1 MTEFDRDPHKLRMN
15 LGLALQS
22 QVIRDTVQAFEN
34 LRDSISAL
42 EHLPSAAIEAIR
54 EYVQEQ
60 YGKRQD
66 ACGEFARAYLKYTE
80 TPLMAAKVLERG
92 VKHGIASLER
102 YKLPPE
108 KPENS

>member
-1 MTEFDRDPHKLRMN
+1 MSEADREPHKLHMH
-15 LGLALQS
+15 LGLALRS

-34 LRDSISAL
+34 LRDSIAAL
-42 EHLPSAAIEAIR
+42 EHLPSAAIEALR
-54 EYVQEQ
+54 EHVQEQ

-92 VKHGIASLER
+92 VRHGIASLEK
-102 YKLPPE
+102 YKLPSE
-108 KPENS
+108 G

>member
-1 MTEFDRDPHKLRMN
+1 MH

-34 LRDSISAL
+34 LRDSVAAL
-42 EHLPSAAIEAIR
+42 EHLPSAAIEALR
-54 EYVQEQ
+54 EHVQQQ
-60 YGKRQD
+60 YGKRDD

-92 VKHGIASLER
+92 ARHGIASLEK

-108 KPENS
+108 KSGKE